1 MANEGDRISPDGMEL
16 PAMNAIDPNPVA
28 TTSGASSRENVATV
42 TEPSAAKDV
51 KTVTITE
58 PAKEAACDIDLTTE
72 ISNAEKDADELDDEA
87 ENGNIPMEMGVGK
100 KKKKKSKPKSKRGLV
115 SLQFSRDS

>member
-1 MANEGDRISPDGMEL
+1 MADEEDGISPDGMEL
-16 PAMNAIDPNPVA
+16 PAMNAIDPKPVA
-28 TTSGASSRENVATV
+28 TTSVASSMENVATV
-42 TEPSAAKDV
+42 TEPSAAKDD
-51 KTVTITE
+51 KMVTITE

-72 ISNAEKDADELDDEA
+72 KSNAEKDADELDDEP